1 MAIHTGDIIRKEVE
15 LRRLTYKEFGALIH
29 RNEKT
34 IPDIYDR
41 ASMATDLLITIS
53 AALRKDFLTVYYT
66 EEPMRSLR
74 EDEVAKLQY
83 QVNLL
88 TDRIDH
94 LVIELASKQEL
105 IDMQKG
111 FLVLATERIDY
122 FQKRAEVIQQVEKY
136 WKTIKDAFID

>member
-111 FLVLATERIDY
+111 FLVLATERID
-122 FQKRAEVIQQVEKY
+122 QQVEKY